1 MSGNDLVNPHR
12 IGAIAILATAMAAF
26 FVVATPAAAQRISAS
41 SIAGTVV
48 DESGGVLPG
57 VAVTAKS
64 PALQVPQL
72 ETVTDTDGRYR
83 FADLPAGVYSIRYEL
98 SGFQPVAH
106 EGLQLTVGFAA
117 RVDVTLKIG
126 TVAETVTIVGGSP
139 VVDLTTTRGGETIS
153 ADVMKTIPIT
163 PTYADLVRMT
173 AGAQVSTTPNIGV
186 LGNSAL
192 TSFTAYGL
200 SGQTQVMIDGVDSP
214 IQTFPDFGSAQDIDV
229 KTFGNTADVASPGV
243 MFNFVM
249 KSGGNDYHGRAAE
262 QFMNHS
268 LQSTNVDAQLRA
280 QGLGTGDAVRYY
292 NDADGEL
299 GGRIVTNKL
308 WFYGA
313 IRDRRNER
321 SVTGAALNAGPDGVY
336 GTGDEPPFLPQAST
350 TNGTIKISD
359 QITPKYQVVGFYTR
373 ERTVD
378 NGVYGTKGAPRFV
391 PYEAT
396 SVLYYNPRNWK
407 LEFQGTP
414 NNNLI
419 FTAQVGRS
427 MYLAN
432 YQDEPGTANVPARW
446 DRETQ
451 IYTGGSITQNG
462 NFAETQRP
470 NNRLQSTGSL
480 SYLPES
486 FLGGKHNFKIG
497 YRVWLQDTE
506 AQEPDHAAGNYQLT
520 YDVANGV
527 HHTPVEIQIFNF
539 PVTPMNNLNEY
550 ALYITD
556 SWQVGK
562 RLTFNLGTRWDRTR
576 AFLPAQTKPAGQFS
590 PGGSFPARDINSW
603 NMPAPRAAFA
613 LDVTGN
619 GKTVVKGTYGWYN
632 HDMPSNFAETYNQN
646 AGVVTTYKW
655 HDVNGNSNY
664 DPGEVNLNTNGP
676 DFISVT
682 GSANN
687 IINPN
692 LNQTHTHEFTGL
704 LERELIPNMSGRVL
718 YVYRRVVDDYSS
730 INILRPY
737 GVYTNQIVRVDP
749 GPDGVTGTADDR
761 GNVIVYDY
769 PAAYRGS
776 AFVGNQATN
785 RPSDREDYFQT
796 IEFTLTKRPTGR
808 WGTMTSFSATKN
820 HRWLV
825 GIPQTPNDDYFPLD
839 TTWAW
844 DYKASGS
851 YRLPH
856 DVQLSTLLDLQNG
869 AYGQRTYTFRSIPQ
883 SSTVTL
889 RLEPYGAETGPVR
902 SVIDLRASKVLRFGT
917 NAVRLDVDALNT
929 FNSNTAWVTNYV
941 SGPTFGYVTQIL
953 SPRVIRLG
961 ASYEF

>member
-1 MSGNDLVNPHR
+1 MSGNALGNRSLLGTVPFLAVVTASLF
-12 IGAIAILATAMAAF
+12 AI
-26 FVVATPAAAQRISAS
+26 ATPAAAQRISAS

-48 DESGGVLPG
+48 DESGAVLPG
-57 VAVTAKS
+57 VTITAKS

-72 ETVTDTDGRYR
+72 ETVTDTTGRYR
-83 FADLPAGVYSIRYEL
+83 FADLPAGVYSIRCEL
-98 SGFQPVAH
+98 AGFQPLVR
-106 EGLQLTVGFAA
+106 EGLELSVGFAA
-117 RVDVTLKIG
+117 RVDVALKVGSVEETL
-126 TVAETVTIVGGSP
+126 TVTGASPIVD
-139 VVDLTTTRGGETIS
+139 VTTTRGGETLSS
-153 ADVMKTIPIT
+153 AVMNTIPIT

-173 AGAQVSTTPNIGV
+173 PGAQVSTTPNIGV

-200 SGQTQVMIDGVDSP
+200 SGQTQVMLDGVDSP
-214 IQTFPDFGSAQDIDV
+214 IQTFPDFASAQEIDV

-249 KSGGNDYHGRAAE
+249 KSGGNDYHGRFAE

-268 LQSTNVDAQLRA
+268 LQSTNVDDALRA
-280 QGLGTGDAVRYY
+280 QGIGTGDAVSYY
-292 NDADGEL
+292 NDTSGEL
-299 GGRIVTNKL
+299 GGRIIRDKL

-313 IRDRRNER
+313 LHDRRNER
-321 SVTGAALNAGPDGVY
+321 TVTGAALNPGPDGVY

-350 TNGTIKISD
+350 TNGTFKASY
-359 QITPKYQVVGFYTR
+359 QMTPKYQLVGFYTR

-391 PYEAT
+391 PYDAT

-407 LEFQGTP
+407 VDFQGTP
-414 NNNLI
+414 SNRVI
-419 FTAQVGRS
+419 FQAQFGRS

-432 YQDEPGTANVPARW
+432 YQDEPGFADVTARW

-462 NFAETQRP
+462 NFAETNRP

-480 SYLPES
+480 SYTPES
-486 FLGGKHNFKIG
+486 FLGGKHYFKVG

-506 AQEPDHAAGNYQLT
+506 AQEPNHAAGNYQLT
-520 YDVANGV
+520 YDVVNGV

-539 PVTPMNNLNEY
+539 PVTPLNKLNQY
-550 ALYITD
+550 SLYITD

-562 RLTFNLGTRWDRTR
+562 RLTFNLGTRFDRTR
-576 AFLPAQTKPAGQFS
+576 AFLPAQTKEAGQFS
-590 PGGSFPARDINSW
+590 TGGSYPAQDINSW

-613 LDVTGN
+613 LDVTGD
-619 GKTVVKGTYGWYN
+619 GKTVVKGTYGWFNY
-632 HDMPSNFAETYNQN
+632 DMPVTFAEAYNPNN
-646 AGVVTTYKW
+646 AVVTTYRW
-655 HDVNGNSNY
+655 HDLNHNNNY
-664 DPGEVNLNTNGP
+664 DPGEVNLDTNGS
-676 DFISVT
+676 DFISIV

-692 LNQTHTHEFTGL
+692 LKQTHAHELTGL
-704 LERELIPNMSGRVL
+704 LERQLIPNMSARVL
-718 YVYRRVVDDYSS
+718 YVYKRIVDDYTA

-737 GVYTNQIVRVDP
+737 SAYTNQIARVDP
-749 GPDGVTGTADDR
+749 GPDGVTGTADDG

-769 PAAYRGS
+769 PTAYRGS
-776 AFVGNQATN
+776 AFIGNQYQN
-785 RPSDREDYFQT
+785 RTSDREDYFQSL
-796 IEFTLTKRPTGR
+796 EFTLNKRTTGR
-808 WGTMTSFSATKN
+808 WGAMTSFSATKN

-825 GIPQTPNDDYFPLD
+825 GIPQSPNDDYFPLD
-839 TTWAW
+839 TTWVW
-844 DYKASGS
+844 DYKASAS
-851 YRLPH
+851 YQLPA
-856 DVQLSTLLDLQNG
+856 DIQFSTLLDLQNG

-889 RLEPYGAETGPVR
+889 RLEPFGAEQGPMR
-902 SVIDLRASKVLRFGT
+902 YTMNLRASKIFKLGKNRMRF
-917 NAVRLDVDALNT
+917 DVDALNT
-929 FNSNTAWVTNYV
+929 FNANTAWVSTYV
-941 SGPTFGYVTQIL
+941 SGPTFGYTTAIL